1 MDDWIGG
8 KEVRVFKG
16 FRVGR
21 DFKVVGRV
29 GGVFFTRGQ
38 DALAPGCARSGLLT
52 GDFKGRCSMWVA
64 WGGRCLGSMY
74 QGRLWKGR
82 SLLKL
87 GMRNLELGI
96 GFLCGGSR

>member
-38 DALAPGCARSGLLT
+38 DALAPAGLMGL
-52 GDFKGRCSMWVA
+52 CWWVIRGQDA
-64 WGGRCLGSMY
+64 LAPICIAPAGVGG
-74 QGRLWKGR
+74 
-82 SLLKL
+82 
-87 GMRNLELGI
+87 
-96 GFLCGGSR
+96 FVGG

>member
-1 MDDWIGG
+1 MRAEEEIMDDWIGG

-38 DALAPGCARSGLLT
+38 DALAPICIAPAG
-52 GDFKGRCSMWVA
+52 V
-64 WGGRCLGSMY
+64 GG
-74 QGRLWKGR
+74 
-82 SLLKL
+82 
-87 GMRNLELGI
+87 
-96 GFLCGGSR
+96 FVGG

>member
-1 MDDWIGG
+1 MRAEEEIMDDWIGG

-38 DALAPGCARSGLLT
+38 DALAPAG
-52 GDFKGRCSMWVA
+52 V
-64 WGGRCLGSMY
+64 GG
-74 QGRLWKGR
+74 
-82 SLLKL
+82 
-87 GMRNLELGI
+87 
-96 GFLCGGSR
+96 FVGG

>member
-38 DALAPGCARSGLLT
+38 DALAPAGFVGFVGGLYE
-52 GDFKGRCSMWVA
+52 GRMPSLRFVDA
-64 WGGRCLGSMY
+64 DLLGRW
-74 QGRLWKGR
+74 RRW
-82 SLLKL
+82 
-87 GMRNLELGI
+87 
-96 GFLCGGSR
+96 